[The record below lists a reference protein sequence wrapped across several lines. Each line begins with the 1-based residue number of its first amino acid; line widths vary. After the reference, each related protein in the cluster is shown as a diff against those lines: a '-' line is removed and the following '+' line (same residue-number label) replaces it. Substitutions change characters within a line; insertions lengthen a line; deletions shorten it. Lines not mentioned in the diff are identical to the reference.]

1 MDKVKIDV
9 SGPLTVRIQSIGG
22 DLRMSGGKGNQFE
35 AQAPE
40 EGALQVE
47 PDGDEIGVTCRS
59 SCLMFLPAETRVE
72 AEQIGG
78 DARVTGIINELMIK
92 TARGDLSLRRV
103 GRSTFELVGGD
114 LHARKVSGDLTV
126 DRVGGDVVAE
136 SVEGDT
142 RLRTVGGDL
151 VLRRAGRVVEASVG
165 GDASLALSS
174 IAGTKSVIQAGG
186 DVSCWL
192 PEDASATVI
201 VRAGGDMALPSDIE
215 RERSDEGTILQLGE
229 GEATIELSAGGNLW
243 LHVGTRELDFTGD
256 LVGNIIGDVDA
267 RIAEMEAR
275 FNAIG
280 AGIYTFD
287 AERIGERVRRSV
299 ERARRKAV
307 RAQAKAEKHVAKL
320 EKARARAARKVA
332 KSKRRQTITFGV
344 HEPHEP
350 VVSEEERLAVLR
362 MLEKGMISVDE
373 AEELLKTLGG
383 ES

>member
-1 MDKVKIDV
+1 MDKVKIEV
-9 SGPLTVRIQSIGG
+9 SGALTVIIQSIGG

-47 PDGDEIGVTCRS
+47 PDGDKIVITCRS
-59 SCLMFLPAETRVE
+59 SCLMFLPADTRVE

-78 DARVTGIINELMIK
+78 NARVTGINNELMIK
-92 TARGDLSLRRV
+92 TAGGDLSLRRV

-114 LHARKVSGDLTV
+114 LHARNVSGDLTV

-136 SVEGDT
+136 SVKGDAH
-142 RLRTVGGDL
+142 LRTIGGDL
-151 VLRRAGRVVEASVG
+151 VLRKVEGTVETSVG
-165 GDASLALSS
+165 GDASLALAS
-174 IAGTKSVIQAGG
+174 IGGTQSVIQAGG
-186 DVSCWL
+186 DISCWL
-192 PEDASATVI
+192 PEDASATVT
-201 VRAGGDMALPSDIE
+201 VRAGGDMALPTDIE
-215 RERSDEGTILQLGE
+215 RESSDEETILRLGE
-229 GEATIELSAGGNLW
+229 GEATIELSAGGDLW
-243 LHVGTRELDFTGD
+243 LQVGTRELDFTD
-256 LVGNIIGDVDA
+256 DMVGNVIGDVDA

-280 AGIYTFD
+280 AGIYAFD

-307 RAQAKAEKHVAKL
+307 KAQAQAEKQVAKL

-332 KSKRRQTITFGV
+332 ESKRRHKITFSA
-344 HEPHEP
+344 HEPREP

-373 AEELLKTLGG
+373 AEELLEALGG
-383 ES
+383 EA